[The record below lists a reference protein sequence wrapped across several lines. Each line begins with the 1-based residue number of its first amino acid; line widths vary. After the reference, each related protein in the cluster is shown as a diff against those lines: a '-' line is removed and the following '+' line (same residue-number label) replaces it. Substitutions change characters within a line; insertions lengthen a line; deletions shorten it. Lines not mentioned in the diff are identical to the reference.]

1 MQKESVGILPSDFCI
16 LHSSM
21 SATAISATRPS
32 REITLAYLGELL
44 FNAGFID
51 DRQKTEVDAADRQQ
65 ARAMSRTKAGTR
77 ATEDDASA
85 VKTIVAMNLT
95 DASGTGTR
103 IDDFLLARLIAE
115 DAHLPFYKIDP
126 LRLDV
131 AMIESKISR
140 PFARRHKMLPVAVR
154 DGRLVVAVVNPFDSV
169 AIDSYRPM
177 ANQEIE
183 IVVASESDIISV
195 INEQYGFRASV
206 TKAERDLTKGAIDLS
221 NLEQYVKLK
230 SGAEIETSDQ
240 HIVNAVDYLLQHAYD
255 SRASDIHIEPKR
267 EFAQIRFRID
277 GVLHEIQRV
286 PKLVNLA
293 VTSRLKTMCRMDIAE
308 KRRPQDGRIKTE
320 HDGKE
325 IELRVSTLP
334 TAFGEKVVM
343 RIFDPDVLIR
353 DLAGIGFYE
362 DELKLFNDWIKRP
375 HGIILVTGPTGS
387 GKTVTLYSALKNL
400 ASPEINITTI
410 EDPIEMVSD
419 DFNQTAVQPKIGITF
434 ASALRTIL
442 RQDPDIIMVGEI
454 RDQETA
460 QNAVQAA
467 LTGHLVFATLHTND
481 ASTSVTRLID
491 LGIQPFLISSTLI
504 GAMAQR
510 LVRKICD
517 DCKRNRPLNIEE
529 SSMLNLQAP
538 AGKRIIVKEGAGCH
552 RCRNTGYFGRTGI
565 FEMLPIDNA
574 IRDLIDRSEDFL
586 KIKDMAIK
594 RGMRTLRQSALRRL
608 AEGTTT
614 FEEVVRV
621 TGI

>member
-1 MQKESVGILPSDFCI
+1 MTITNVPIP
-16 LHSSM
+16 
-21 SATAISATRPS
+21 RVS
-32 REITLAYLGELL
+32 REITVAYLGELL

-51 DRQKTEVDAADRQQ
+51 QRQRTEVETADRQFRIQ
-65 ARAMSRTKAGTR
+65 SKSSKSRA
-77 ATEDDASA
+77 EEEASPFRVIA
-85 VKTIVAMNLT
+85 AMNLT
-95 DASGTGTR
+95 DASGNATR

-115 DAHLPFYKIDP
+115 EAHLPFYKIDA
-126 LRLDV
+126 LKLDV
-131 AMIESKISR
+131 AMVESKISR
-140 PFARRHKMLPVAVR
+140 PFARKNRMVPVAVR
-154 DGRLVVAVVNPFDSV
+154 DGKLVVAMVNPFDTM
-169 AIDSYRPM
+169 ALDSYRPM
-177 ANQEIE
+177 AKQELE
-183 IVVASESDIISV
+183 IVVSAESDVMAV

-206 TKAERDLTKGAIDLS
+206 TKAERDLAKGAIDLG
-221 NLEQYVKLK
+221 NLEQYIKLK
-230 SGAEIETSDQ
+230 SGSEIETSDQ
-240 HIVNAVDYLLQHAYD
+240 HIINAVDFLLQHAYE

-267 EFAQIRFRID
+267 DSALIRFRID

-293 VTSRLKTMCRMDIAE
+293 LTSRLKTMCRMDIAE
-308 KRRPQDGRIKTE
+308 NRRPQDGRIQTE
-320 HDGKE
+320 HEGKE
-325 IELRVSTLP
+325 VELRVSTLP

-353 DLAGIGFYE
+353 DLGGLGFYE
-362 DELKLFNDWIKRP
+362 DELRTFADWIKRP

-410 EDPIEMVSD
+410 EDPIEMVYD
-419 DFNQTAVQPKIGITF
+419 EFNQTAVQNKIGITF

-467 LTGHLVFATLHTND
+467 LTGHLVFSTLHTND
-481 ASTSVTRLID
+481 ASTSITRLVD
-491 LGIQPFLISSTLI
+491 LGIQPFLISSSLI

-510 LVRKICD
+510 LVRRICD
-517 DCKRNRPLNIEE
+517 DCKSNRPLSVEE
-529 SSMLNLQAP
+529 AAMLNLQAP
-538 AGKRIIVKEGAGCH
+538 EGKRIIVKEGTGCI

-565 FEMLPIDNA
+565 FEILPVDNA
-574 IRDLIDRSEDFL
+574 IRDMIDRGEDFL
-586 KIKDMAIK
+586 KIKETAIR
-594 RGMRTLRQSALRRL
+594 RGMRTLRQSALRKL
-608 AEGTTT
+608 AEGVTT

>member
-1 MQKESVGILPSDFCI
+1 
-16 LHSSM
+16 M
-21 SATAISATRPS
+21 SAGPVAATPA
-32 REITLAYLGELL
+32 REITVAYLGELL

-51 DRQKTEVDAADRQQ
+51 ERQRNDVDAADRQFKLQ
-65 ARAMSRTKAGTR
+65 ARSSKLRTDDEASPFKAL
-77 ATEDDASA
+77 
-85 VKTIVAMNLT
+85 VAMNLV
-95 DASGTGTR
+95 DATGNGTR

-115 DAHLPFYKIDP
+115 DAHVPFFKIDP
-126 LRLDV
+126 LKLDV
-131 AMIESKISR
+131 QMLESRISR
-140 PFARRHKMLPVAVR
+140 PFARRHKLIPVAIR
-154 DGRLVVAVVNPFDSV
+154 DGKLVVAVVNPFDRI

-177 ANQEIE
+177 AKQEIE
-183 IVVASESDIISV
+183 IVVASESDIMGV

-206 TKAERDLTKGAIDLS
+206 TKAERDLSKGAIDLG
-221 NLEQYVKLK
+221 NLEQYIKLK
-230 SGAEIETSDQ
+230 SGSEIETSDA
-240 HIVNAVDYLLQHAYD
+240 HIVNAVDFLLQHAYD

-267 EFAQIRFRID
+267 EHAMIRFRID

-293 VTSRLKTMCRMDIAE
+293 ITSRLKTMCRMDIAE

-320 HDGKE
+320 HAGQE

-343 RIFDPDVLIR
+343 RIFDPEVMIR
-353 DLAGIGFYE
+353 ELQGLGFYD
-362 DELKLFNDWIKRP
+362 DEMKTFADWIKRP

-387 GKTVTLYSALKNL
+387 GKTVTLYSALKSL
-400 ASPEINITTI
+400 AAPEINITTI
-410 EDPIEMVSD
+410 EDPIEMVHE
-419 DFNQTAVQPKIGITF
+419 DFNQTSVQNKIGITF

-467 LTGHLVFATLHTND
+467 LTGHLVFSTLHTND
-481 ASTSVTRLID
+481 ASTSITRLID
-491 LGIQPFLISSTLI
+491 LDIQPFLISSSLI

-510 LVRKICD
+510 LVRRICE
-517 DCKRNRPLNIEE
+517 DCKQNRPLTVEE
-529 SSMLNLQAP
+529 AAMLNLQAP
-538 AGKRIIVKEGAGCH
+538 AGKRIIVKEGAGCI

-565 FEMLPIDNA
+565 FEILPVDNA
-574 IRDLIDRSEDFL
+574 IRDLIDRGEDFL

-594 RGMRTLRQSALRRL
+594 RGMRTLRQSALRKL
-608 AEGTTT
+608 AEGITS
-614 FEEVVRV
+614 FEEVIRV

>member
-1 MQKESVGILPSDFCI
+1 MTVTPL
-16 LHSSM
+16 
-21 SATAISATRPS
+21 SAARKS
-32 REITLAYLGELL
+32 REITVSYLGEML

-51 DRQKTEVDAADRQQ
+51 EKQRADVEALDRQHRAH
-65 ARAMSRTKAGTR
+65 ARGSKTR
-77 ATEDDASA
+77 ADEDASPFKA
-85 VKTIVAMNLT
+85 LASMNLT
-95 DASGTGTR
+95 DASGSGTR

-115 DAHLPFYKIDP
+115 DAHLKFFKIDP
-126 LRLDV
+126 LKLDV
-131 AMIESKISR
+131 EMIESKISR
-140 PFARRHKMLPVAVR
+140 PFARKHKMVPVAVR
-154 DGRLVVAVVNPFDSV
+154 DGRLIVAIVNPFDNV
-169 AIDSYRPM
+169 ALDTYHQM
-177 ANQEIE
+177 VKQDIE
-183 IVVASESDIISV
+183 VMVASESDVMGV
-195 INEQYGFRASV
+195 ITEQYGFRAAV
-206 TKAERDLTKGAIDLS
+206 TKAGRDLGRGAIDLS
-221 NLEQYVKLK
+221 NLEQFVKLK
-230 SGAEIETSDQ
+230 SGAEIEASDA

-267 EFAQIRFRID
+267 EQAMIRFRID

-293 VTSRLKTMCRMDIAE
+293 ITSRLKTMCRMDIAE

-320 HDGKE
+320 REGKE

-343 RIFDPDVLIR
+343 RIFDPDVLLR
-353 DLAGIGFYE
+353 DLSGLGFYD
-362 DELKLFNDWIKRP
+362 DELKTFGDWIARP

-387 GKTVTLYSALKNL
+387 GKTVTLYSALKSL

-410 EDPIEMVSD
+410 EDPIEMVHEE
-419 DFNQTAVQPKIGITF
+419 FNQTSVQTKVGITF

-454 RDQETA
+454 RDDETA

-467 LTGHLVFATLHTND
+467 LTGHLVFSTLHTND
-481 ASTSVTRLID
+481 SATSVTRLID

-510 LVRKICD
+510 LVRKICE
-517 DCKRNRPLNIEE
+517 DCKRNRPLSGEE
-529 SSMLNLQAP
+529 AGMLNLQAP
-538 AGKRIIVKEGAGCH
+538 PGKRIIVKEGAGCI

-565 FEMLPIDNA
+565 FEILPVDNA

-586 KIKDMAIK
+586 KIKEMAIK
-594 RGMRTLRQSALRRL
+594 RGMRTLRQSALRKL
-608 AEGTTT
+608 AEGTTS

>member
-1 MQKESVGILPSDFCI
+1 MTTLTSVP
-16 LHSSM
+16 
-21 SATAISATRPS
+21 TPRVS
-32 REITLAYLGELL
+32 REITVAYLGDLL
-44 FNAGFID
+44 LNAGFVD
-51 DRQKTEVDAADRQQ
+51 DKQRAEIEKADREFRHAQQ
-65 ARAMSRTKAGTR
+65 RAGSKSRAD
-77 ATEDDASA
+77 EEASPF
-85 VKTIVAMNLT
+85 KIIIGMNLT
-95 DASGTGTR
+95 DASGNGTR

-115 DAHLPFYKIDP
+115 EAHLPFYKIDA
-126 LRLDV
+126 LKLDV
-131 AMIESKISR
+131 DLVQQKISR
-140 PFARRHKMLPVAVR
+140 PFARKHRMVPVAVR
-154 DGRLVVAVVNPFDSV
+154 DGKLVVSMVNPFDYNAV
-169 AIDSYRPM
+169 DAYRPM
-177 ANQEIE
+177 AKQELE
-183 IVVASESDIISV
+183 IVVSSESDVMGV

-206 TKAERDLTKGAIDLS
+206 TKAQRDLTKGAIDLG
-221 NLEQYVKLK
+221 NLEQYIKLK
-230 SGAEIETSDQ
+230 SGAEIETSDA
-240 HIVNAVDYLLQHAYD
+240 HIVNAVDFLLQHAYD

-267 EFAQIRFRID
+267 EHANIRFRID

-286 PKLVNLA
+286 PKIVNLA
-293 VTSRLKTMCRMDIAE
+293 ITSRLKTMCRMDIAE

-320 HDGKE
+320 REGKE

-334 TAFGEKVVM
+334 TAFGEKMVM
-343 RIFDPDVLIR
+343 RIFDPDVMLKE
-353 DLAGIGFYE
+353 LSGLGFYE
-362 DELKLFNDWIKRP
+362 DELKTFGDWICRP

-410 EDPIEMVSD
+410 EDPIEMVYD
-419 DFNQTAVQPKIGITF
+419 EFNQTSVQTKIGITF

-467 LTGHLVFATLHTND
+467 LTGHLVFSTLHTND
-481 ASTSVTRLID
+481 SATSITRLVD

-517 DCKRNRPLNIEE
+517 DCKRNRPLTLEE
-529 SSMLNLQAP
+529 AAMLNLQAP
-538 AGKRIIVKEGAGCH
+538 PGKRIIVKEGAGCI

-565 FEMLPIDNA
+565 FEILPVDNA
-574 IRDLIDRSEDFL
+574 IRDLVDRGEDFL

-594 RGMRTLRQSALRRL
+594 RGMRTLRQSALRKL
-608 AEGTTT
+608 AEGVTS

>member
-1 MQKESVGILPSDFCI
+1 MSVTNAPVPR
-16 LHSSM
+16 
-21 SATAISATRPS
+21 ISRD
-32 REITLAYLGELL
+32 ITVAYLGDLL
-44 FNAGFID
+44 LGAGFID
-51 DRQKTEVDAADRQQ
+51 DKQRAEIEKADREFRVAQQ
-65 ARAMSRTKAGTR
+65 RAGSKSRAD
-77 ATEDDASA
+77 EDASPFKVIA
-85 VKTIVAMNLT
+85 AMNLT
-95 DASGTGTR
+95 DASGNGMR

-115 DAHLPFYKIDP
+115 EAHLPFFKIDT
-126 LRLDV
+126 LKLDV
-131 AMIESKISR
+131 EMVQSKISR
-140 PFARRHKMLPVAVR
+140 PFARKYRIVPVAVR
-154 DGRLVVAVVNPFDSV
+154 DGKLVVAMVNPFDTT

-177 ANQEIE
+177 AKQELDL
-183 IVVASESDIISV
+183 VVSAESDVMGV

-206 TKAERDLTKGAIDLS
+206 TKAERDLSKGAIDLG
-221 NLEQYVKLK
+221 NLEQYIKLK
-230 SGAEIETSDQ
+230 SGSEIETSDA
-240 HIVNAVDYLLQHAYD
+240 HIVNAVDFLLQHAYD

-267 EFAQIRFRID
+267 EHANIRFRID

-293 VTSRLKTMCRMDIAE
+293 ITSRLKTMCRMDIAE

-320 HDGKE
+320 REGKE

-334 TAFGEKVVM
+334 TAFGEKMVM
-343 RIFDPDVLIR
+343 RIFDPEVMIKELGG
-353 DLAGIGFYE
+353 LGFYE
-362 DELKLFNDWIKRP
+362 DEMKTFADWITRP

-387 GKTVTLYSALKNL
+387 GKTVTLYSALKNV

-410 EDPIEMVSD
+410 EDPIEMVWD
-419 DFNQTAVQPKIGITF
+419 DFNQTSVQPKVGITF

-467 LTGHLVFATLHTND
+467 LTGHLVFSSLHTND
-481 ASTSVTRLID
+481 SSSSITRLVD

-517 DCKRNRPLNIEE
+517 DCKRNRPLTMEE
-529 SSMLNLQAP
+529 AGMLNLQAP
-538 AGKRIIVKEGAGCH
+538 AGKRIIVKEGAGCM

-565 FEMLPIDNA
+565 FEILPIDNA
-574 IRDLIDRSEDFL
+574 IRDLIDRGEDFL
-586 KIKDMAIK
+586 KIKEMAVK
-594 RGMRTLRQSALRRL
+594 RGMRTLRQSALRKL
-608 AEGTTT
+608 AEGITS

>member
-1 MQKESVGILPSDFCI
+1 MT
-16 LHSSM
+16 
-21 SATAISATRPS
+21 ATPLAARQS
-32 REITLAYLGELL
+32 REITVSYLGELL

-51 DRQKTEVDAADRQQ
+51 ERQRADVETADRQHRVSTRT
-65 ARAMSRTKAGTR
+65 ATKLRADEDVSPFKVLAG
-77 ATEDDASA
+77 
-85 VKTIVAMNLT
+85 MNLT
-95 DASGTGTR
+95 DASGSGTR

-115 DAHLPFYKIDP
+115 DAHLPFFKIDP

-131 AMIESKISR
+131 QMVESRISR
-140 PFARRHKMLPVAVR
+140 PFARKHKMVPVAIR
-154 DGRLVVAVVNPFDSV
+154 DGKLVVAVVNPFDTL
-169 AIDSYRPM
+169 AIESYRPM
-177 ANQEIE
+177 AKAELDL
-183 IVVASESDIISV
+183 VVAAESDVMGV

-206 TKAERDLTKGAIDLS
+206 TKAERDLSKGAIDLG
-221 NLEQYVKLK
+221 NLEQYIKLK
-230 SGAEIETSDQ
+230 SGAEIEASDA
-240 HIVNAVDYLLQHAYD
+240 HIVNAVDFLLQHAYD

-267 EFAQIRFRID
+267 EHANIRFRID

-293 VTSRLKTMCRMDIAE
+293 ITSRLKTMCRMDIAE

-320 HDGKE
+320 HNGQE

-334 TAFGEKVVM
+334 TAFGEKMVM
-343 RIFDPDVLIR
+343 RIFDPEVMIKELGG
-353 DLAGIGFYE
+353 LGFYE
-362 DELKLFNDWIKRP
+362 DELRTFADWIKRP

-387 GKTVTLYSALKNL
+387 GKTVTLYSALKSL

-410 EDPIEMVSD
+410 EDPIEMVHD
-419 DFNQTAVQPKIGITF
+419 EFNQTSVQNKVGITF

-454 RDQETA
+454 RDGETA

-467 LTGHLVFATLHTND
+467 LTGHLVFSTLHTND
-481 ASTSVTRLID
+481 ASTSVTRLVD

-510 LVRKICD
+510 LVRRICE
-517 DCKRNRPLNIEE
+517 DCKTNRPLTVEE
-529 SSMLNLQAP
+529 AAMLNLQAP
-538 AGKRIIVKEGAGCH
+538 SGKRIIVKEGAGCI
-552 RCRNTGYFGRTGI
+552 RCRNTGYYGRTGI
-565 FEMLPIDNA
+565 FEILPVDNA
-574 IRDLIDRSEDFL
+574 IRDLVERGEDFL

-594 RGMRTLRQSALRRL
+594 RGMRTLRQSALRKL
-608 AEGTTT
+608 AEGVTS